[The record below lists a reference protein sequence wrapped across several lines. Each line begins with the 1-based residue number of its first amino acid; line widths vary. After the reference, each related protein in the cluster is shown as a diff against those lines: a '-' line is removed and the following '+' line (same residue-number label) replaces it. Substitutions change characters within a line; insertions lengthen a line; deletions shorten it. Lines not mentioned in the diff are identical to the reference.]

1 MRGRWR
7 ERTGGKGDGKE
18 MGDSGPGVGK
28 DKRDGHMAMKM
39 NGNLQ
44 LMGVRRWGAS
54 PGLDTAWDK
63 GDAQESMGVILAV
76 TITLRTWNLDIGRL
90 LPISRQELQ

>member
-1 MRGRWR
+1 MQGENWREGRW
-7 ERTGGKGDGKE
+7 GGKW
-18 MGDSGPGVGK
+18 GVQGK
-28 DKRDGHMAMKM
+28 DRRYGHMAMHIT
-39 NGNLQ
+39 GNRQ
-44 LMGVRRWGAS
+44 LRGARRGGAS

>member
-1 MRGRWR
+1 MQGENWREGRW
-7 ERTGGKGDGKE
+7 GGKW
-18 MGDSGPGVGK
+18 GVQGK
-28 DKRDGHMAMKM
+28 DRRYGHMAMKM

>member
-1 MRGRWR
+1 MRGRCR
-7 ERTGGKGDGKE
+7 ERTGGKGDGEGNWGVQEK
-18 MGDSGPGVGK
+18 DS
-28 DKRDGHMAMKM
+28 RYGHMAMKM

-44 LMGVRRWGAS
+44 LMGVRRWGTS
-54 PGLDTAWDK
+54 PGLDTVWEK

-76 TITLRTWNLDIGRL
+76 TTPLGTWNLDIGRL